1 MYRPPQH
8 NLDGKAGVPHD
19 AYAGLPTWKPITQFD
34 ILAARYDLTPY
45 AGGYSGKV
53 RERQR
58 PTVMGDLS
66 SEAALSNWRK
76 TDTATWTC
84 DEGTVTLEAATWS
97 LTLVK
102 EIQP

>member
-8 NLDGKAGVPHD
+8 NFDGREGGPHD
-19 AYAGLPTWKPITQFD
+19 AFAGLTWKPITQFD

-58 PTVMGDLS
+58 ATVMGDLC
-66 SEAALSNWRK
+66 SEAALSGWRK
-76 TDTATWTC
+76 TDTATWSC
-84 DEGTVTLEAATWS
+84 AEGTVTLEAATWS
-97 LTLVK
+97 LTLVT